1 MFEFINSNI
10 NLFSE
15 SGLFYVNV
23 MILGTVSRV
32 NMQSMQIKV
41 IRNLVDKNARSVI
54 QWPLCQFP

>member
-15 SGLFYVNV
+15 SGLFCVNV

-32 NMQSMQIKV
+32 NMQSMQMKV

-54 QWPLCQFP
+54 Q